1 MLKKLK
7 FDYIA
12 KKYVLLLIYCKS
24 DTMNL
29 IIKIIINIFNTKC
42 MKLNSE

>member
-1 MLKKLK
+1 MVKNLK

-12 KKYVLLLIYCKS
+12 KKYFLLLIYCKS
-24 DTMNL
+24 DTMIL

-42 MKLNSE
+42 MKLNNK